1 MFYLLLSTIYL
12 FDFTKN
18 SFYLELDIMFDFMLH
33 VISYQLCVPLAKT
46 KISNSNK
53 I

>member
-12 FDFTKN
+12 FDLKN

-53 I
+53 T